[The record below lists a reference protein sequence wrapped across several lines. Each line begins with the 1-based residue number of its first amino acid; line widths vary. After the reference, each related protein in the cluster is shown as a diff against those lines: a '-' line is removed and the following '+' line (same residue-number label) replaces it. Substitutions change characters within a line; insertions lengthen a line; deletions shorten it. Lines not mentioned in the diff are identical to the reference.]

1 MEMKEPIYV
10 VFATKEDKLT
20 GEDIK
25 KLVSFMHQYS
35 TDKNEK
41 KDDNSQELLNCIII
55 VKGGATAIGKK
66 VSKK

>member
-35 TDKNEK
+35 TEKSEK
-41 KDDNSQELLNCIII
+41 KDDNTQELLNCIII

>member
-35 TDKNEK
+35 TEKNEK